1 MTPSDVENAASLLS
15 DRKATAQC
23 ISRLQNLPCSDTAP
37 RVKLDDGYMLD
48 MPLPRAR
55 LIAALREYDTDL
67 KNQLAKLGV
76 EV

>member
-1 MTPSDVENAASLLS
+1 MTPTDVENAASLLS

-23 ISRLQNLPCSDTAP
+23 IAKLQNLLRSDTAP
-37 RVKLDDGYMLD
+37 HVKLDDGYVLD
-48 MPLPRAR
+48 LPLPRVR